1 MNHEEL
7 ELWKESVFEH
17 TRMMETLVNDRVAIK
32 VLISNHLKQFFE
44 YDEIKFDD
52 LFNKIILKW
61 DYRNNPVINPDDL
74 IGLGMEFII
83 SHDYSET
90 LGHGVII
97 ELYPF
102 GLPKVEE
109 DLIPPHFF
117 CYDTMS
123 IDSNKQSSII
133 TSLRSMVLKSIQG
146 KVLILFDG
154 GGLGI

>member
-17 TRMMETLVNDRVAIK
+17 TRMMETLVDDRVAIK
-32 VLISNHLKQFFE
+32 ELISNHLKQFFE

-109 DLIPPHFF
+109 D
-117 CYDTMS
+117 
-123 IDSNKQSSII
+123 
-133 TSLRSMVLKSIQG
+133 
-146 KVLILFDG
+146 
-154 GGLGI
+154 